1 MWSPSCIPC
10 GALDILSVRL
20 LDVFRTATF
29 RLAFA
34 YLLLFGVS
42 VLLLL
47 GFIYWRTIGFM
58 AEQADETISA
68 EVQGLNEEAKRR
80 GLLGLRNVIVERL
93 SRPGQRSLYLLTIGD
108 NVLAGNLSS
117 WPRDAVETEPQWVNF
132 TYERGTDADKET
144 RPARAMY
151 FVFRG
156 GFRLLVGRD
165 VGELNAIEGAI
176 RSTLLTALSI
186 TALFGIV
193 GGVLISR
200 NVLRRL
206 DAINRTSEDI
216 MSGNLSQRIPVQG
229 SGDELD
235 ELALNLNRM
244 LEQIE
249 RLMTGMREVADNIAH
264 DLRTPLNRL
273 RNKLEG
279 AMIGNPPR
287 EETVAAL
294 ESAIAEADGLI
305 STFNSLLLIAE
316 AETGAHRDTLEPVD
330 LSEVIHD
337 IADLYEPVAEDRG
350 IALKFVAKSKVMVR
364 GNRSLLARAAANLV
378 ENALKFTPQNGAVTV
393 SAWIDPRSNRPK
405 VSVRDTGPG
414 IPADDRERVLDRFVR
429 LERSRNTPGSG
440 LGLSLV
446 AAVARMHDATISL
459 EDAKPGLLA
468 TLTFPDASENEGGH
482 DTIVAQVRRAL
493 PVPKKA
499 RSDQQPEKQV

>member
-1 MWSPSCIPC
+1 
-10 GALDILSVRL
+10 VRL

-34 YLLLFGVS
+34 YLCLFGVS

-47 GFIYWRTIGFM
+47 GFIYWRTTGFM
-58 AEQADETISA
+58 AAQADETINA
-68 EVQGLNEEAKRR
+68 EVQGLNEQYKRR
-80 GLLGLRNVIVERL
+80 GLLGLRTIIVERL

-108 NVLAGNLSS
+108 NVLAGNLSE
-117 WPRDAVETEPQWVNF
+117 WPRDTIETAPGWINF
-132 TYERGTDADKET
+132 TYERGTEEDKEL
-144 RPARAMY
+144 RPGRAMR
-151 FVFRG
+151 FPMRG

-165 VGELNAIEGAI
+165 VGELNAIEGAV

-186 TALFGIV
+186 TALFGIA

-206 DAINRTSEDI
+206 EDINRTSREI
-216 MSGNLSQRIPVQG
+216 MSGNLSRRIPVQG

-235 ELALNLNRM
+235 DLAHNLNRM

-249 RLMTGMREVADNIAH
+249 RLMMGMREVADNIAH

-279 AMIGNPPR
+279 ALIGNLPR
-287 EETVAAL
+287 EETMTAL
-294 ESAIAEADGLI
+294 ESAIGEADGLI

-337 IADLYEPVAEDRG
+337 IADLYEPAAEDRG
-350 IALKFVAKSKVMVR
+350 IALKFVAKSKVMVQ

-393 SAWIDPRSNRPK
+393 SAWRDPRDRK
-405 VSVRDTGPG
+405 AKFSVRDTGPG
-414 IPADDRERVLDRFVR
+414 IPEDDRERVLDRFVR

-446 AAVARMHDATISL
+446 SAVARMHDASIKL

-468 TLTFPDASENEGGH
+468 TLIFPDIEEPAGEHE
-482 DTIVAQVRRAL
+482 TIVEQVRRAL
-493 PVPKKA
+493 PGPKKA
-499 RSDQQPEKQV
+499 QSARPPEKQG

>member
-1 MWSPSCIPC
+1 M
-10 GALDILSVRL
+10 RL

-34 YLLLFGVS
+34 YLCLFGVS

-47 GFIYWRTIGFM
+47 GFIYWRTTGFM
-58 AEQADETISA
+58 AAQADETINA
-68 EVQGLNEEAKRR
+68 EVQGLNEQYKRR
-80 GLLGLRNVIVERL
+80 GLLGLRTIIVERL

-108 NVLAGNLSS
+108 NVLAGNLSE
-117 WPRDAVETEPQWVNF
+117 WPRDTIETAPGWINF
-132 TYERGTDADKET
+132 TYERGTEEDKEL
-144 RPARAMY
+144 RPGRAMR
-151 FVFRG
+151 FPMRG
-156 GFRLLVGRD
+156 GFKLLVGRD
-165 VGELNAIEGAI
+165 VGELNAIEGAV

-186 TALFGIV
+186 TALFGIA

-206 DAINRTSEDI
+206 EDINRTSREI
-216 MSGNLSQRIPVQG
+216 MSGNLSRRIPVQG

-235 ELALNLNRM
+235 DLAHNLNRM

-249 RLMTGMREVADNIAH
+249 RLMMGMREVADNIAH

-279 AMIGNPPR
+279 ALIGNQPR
-287 EETVAAL
+287 EETMTAL
-294 ESAIAEADGLI
+294 ESAIGEADGLI

-337 IADLYEPVAEDRG
+337 IADLYEPAAEDRG

-393 SAWIDPRSNRPK
+393 SAWRDPRDRK
-405 VSVRDTGPG
+405 AKFSVRDTGPG
-414 IPADDRERVLDRFVR
+414 IPEDDRERVLDRFVR

-446 AAVARMHDATISL
+446 SAVARMHDASIKL

-468 TLTFPDASENEGGH
+468 TLIVPDIEEKEGEH
-482 DTIVAQVRRAL
+482 DTIVEQVRRAL
-493 PVPKKA
+493 PGPKKA
-499 RSDQQPEKQV
+499 QSARQPEKQV